1 MRVTLLAPAASEFIE
16 GIAYFDSQAPGL
28 GSLFG
33 DEFSRTMQLVSENP
47 GVGAPHRHDTRRVLL
62 NRFPYAVVYRL
73 MTDRVVV
80 IAVAHF
86 RRRPVYW
93 AERL

>member
-1 MRVTLLAPAASEFIE
+1 VRVTLLAPAALEFIE
-16 GIAYFDSQAPGL
+16 AV
-28 GSLFG
+28 
-33 DEFSRTMQLVSENP
+33 ELVSENP

-62 NRFPYAVVYRL
+62 NRFPYAVVYRPL
-73 MTDRVVV
+73 TDRVMVV
-80 IAVAHF
+80 AVAHL